1 MHYLKLRNK
10 NDNFIWPSFVD
21 ALASLLIVIIFIL
34 MIFVISQYY
43 ISQKLSGKD
52 QALIQLEAKI
62 LEITNQLSIEKE
74 MTKRLSENIFSIQSE
89 LDNKDLELLRNK
101 SLITSLKAEINKNSD
116 IHAKKYIS
124 DQEYFLK
131 GHFPGN
137 PIFPGVIIIEA
148 FDEIYNLDSVKTRF
162 KKIWDICSELCTHT

>member
-52 QALIQLEAKI
+52 QILNELEVKI
-62 LEITNQLSIEKE
+62 LEHYWELFLEYYKVHQSSYLSQF
-74 MTKRLSENIFSIQSE
+74 TVC
-89 LDNKDLELLRNK
+89 RN
-101 SLITSLKAEINKNSD
+101 
-116 IHAKKYIS
+116 
-124 DQEYFLK
+124 
-131 GHFPGN
+131 
-137 PIFPGVIIIEA
+137 
-148 FDEIYNLDSVKTRF
+148 
-162 KKIWDICSELCTHT
+162 